1 MLKTLTLCITA
12 ALLVLPMPAYSHTN
26 EAEAAALAWLEAV
39 DNGNY
44 EHAWET
50 SSTLLQAPLSA
61 GMLARTVELARRDF
75 GEVESR
81 KRVRVTREKSMP
93 GAPEGDYAV
102 YMFQT
107 RFENQSGIIE
117 TVTPYL
123 EGGTW
128 KVSGYYVE

>member
-1 MLKTLTLCITA
+1 MLKTLTLCTIA
-12 ALLVLPMPAYSHTN
+12 ALIALATPAHSHTSD
-26 EAEAAALAWLEAV
+26 AEAAVLAWLEAI
-39 DNGNY
+39 DNGEY

-50 SSTLLQAPLSA
+50 SSSILQAPLSA

-75 GEVESR
+75 GAVESR
-81 KRVRVTREKSMP
+81 KRVRVIREKSMP

-107 RFENQSGIIE
+107 RFENQSGITE

-123 EGGTW
+123 EGDTW

>member
-1 MLKTLTLCITA
+1 MLKTLSLCITA
-12 ALLVLPMPAYSHTN
+12 ALLVLSSPAIAHTN
-26 EAEAAALAWLEAV
+26 DAEAAVLAWLEAI
-39 DNGNY
+39 DNGEY

-50 SSTLLQAPLSA
+50 SSSILQVPLSA

-75 GEVESR
+75 GAVESR
-81 KRVRVTREKSMP
+81 KQVRVIHEKSMP
-93 GAPEGDYAV
+93 GAPDGDYAV

-107 RFENQSGIIE
+107 RFENQPGITE

-123 EGGTW
+123 EGDTW